1 MSSDISRHGHQHYPG
16 SRLKRIQDLP
26 FLLKLL
32 GTTTLYVLLSE
43 LALAGLSLDGV
54 TGVFW
59 LAGGWAL
66 AVLLV
71 GGRRYGWGVLAGEFL
86 SLMLAGSPP
95 LASLGCGIGAT
106 TSLLLGHWLLTHDSR
121 FGINFRTMGDYLRLI
136 AWAVIPIS
144 TIRGLVS
151 VASLTAS
158 GVLAYTDND
167 LNLLHW
173 WIGDALSL
181 TLLPPLL
188 LVWRRPPVRP
198 LNIRLWSEA
207 VLILMLTLLFGQV
220 LFLDWFADTLGQFPF
235 KGYWMLPLIL
245 WAAFRL
251 GIHSVLTVLC
261 FMTVQVLAGVQ
272 HNTGFFANEDLQT
285 RLLDSWFFLVFSSMT
300 GIFLTMHVKQRRRA
314 EAGVR
319 IAATAFECQEG
330 MIITDAD
337 MRILRT
343 NHSFSRIM
351 GYSNEEV
358 VGKTTAFMRSDRH
371 PPSFYEAAWA
381 TARRVGSWHDEV
393 WHKRKNGEVFP
404 QWLTS
409 TAVTNERGDIT
420 NYVVTHTD
428 ITLQK
433 LQESKRLAA
442 EAAHREALVREVHHR
457 IKNNLQ
463 GITGMLRQFAQ
474 DHPETAEPLYQ
485 AIGQVRSVAVIHG
498 LQGNSSLRAV
508 RLCELTSAIASDI
521 ESLWQVRIHVD
532 LPAIWRPGVLA
543 ETEAVPIALVLNEL
557 ILNAVKHGGKA
568 HGEIKIQLRQ
578 EPEPEAI
585 RVSIINTGQW
595 RTGARRSTLP
605 HNGLQLI
612 EALLPRSGARLSRQ
626 QLGPQV
632 ETLLELESPVITFM
646 SERPA

>member
-1 MSSDISRHGHQHYPG
+1 M
-16 SRLKRIQDLP
+16 KRIQDLP
-26 FLLKLL
+26 FSLKLL
-32 GTTTLYVLLSE
+32 GVTTIYVLLSE
-43 LALAGLSLDGV
+43 LALAWLSLDGV
-54 TGVFW
+54 TGVLW
-59 LAGGWAL
+59 PAGGWAL
-66 AVLLV
+66 TVLLV
-71 GGRRYGWGVLAGEFL
+71 GGRCYGWGVLVGEFL
-86 SLMLAGSPP
+86 SLMLAGSPA
-95 LASLGCGIGAT
+95 LAALGCGLGAT
-106 TSLLLGHWLLTHDSR
+106 AGIMLGHWLLTHDAK

-144 TIRGLVS
+144 TIRGLIS
-151 VASLTAS
+151 VTSLTTF

-173 WIGDALSL
+173 WIGDALSIM
-181 TLLPPLL
+181 LLPPLL

-207 VLILMLTLLFGQV
+207 TLVLVLTLLFGQV
-220 LFLDWFADTLGQFPF
+220 LFLDWFSDTLGQFPF

-251 GIHSVLTVLC
+251 GIHSVLTILC
-261 FMTVQVLAGVQ
+261 LMTAQALAGVQ
-272 HNTGFFANEDLQT
+272 QNAGFFANEDLQT

-300 GIFLTMHVKQRRRA
+300 GIFLAMHVKQRRRA

-319 IAATAFECQEG
+319 IAAIAFECQEG
-330 MIITDAD
+330 MIITDSQQKILRVNQSFT
-337 MRILRT
+337 RIL
-343 NHSFSRIM
+343 
-351 GYSNEEV
+351 GYGSKEA
-358 VGKTTAFMRSDRH
+358 VGQYARLIRSDRH
-371 PPSFYEAAWA
+371 STDFYEAIWEQ
-381 TARRVGSWHDEV
+381 TRRTGSWRGEI
-393 WHKRKNGEVFP
+393 WHRKKNGTVFP
-404 QWLTS
+404 QWATCS
-409 TAVTNERGDIT
+409 SVKNERGQIT
-420 NYVVTHTD
+420 NFVVTHID
-428 ITLQK
+428 ITPQK
-433 LQESKRLAA
+433 QLESKRLAA

-474 DHPETAEPLYQ
+474 DHPETAEPLNQ

-498 LQGNSSLRAV
+498 LQGNSALHTV
-508 RLCELTSAIASDI
+508 RLCELTGAIASDI

-532 LPAIWRPGVLA
+532 IPAVWRPGILA

-568 HGEIKIQLRQ
+568 HGEIKIQLCQ
-578 EPEPEAI
+578 EPQPETI
-585 RVSIINTGQW
+585 RVRIINTGQW
-595 RTGARRSTLP
+595 RTNARRSTLP

-612 EALLPRSGARLSRQ
+612 EALLPRSGTHLSRQ
-626 QLGPQV
+626 QQGHQV